1 MSSASGACSAAPLG
15 GFCSDVSDSKDFV
28 TPQVLPKAL
37 AQYMHLWPII
47 TCVKVGKK
55 GQQNFRNHGLIK

>member
-1 MSSASGACSAAPLG
+1 MNLGTTFHLNVNKASIIYLVDLNEPMI
-15 GFCSDVSDSKDFV
+15 V

-47 TCVKVGKK
+47 TCV
-55 GQQNFRNHGLIK
+55 